1 MKKWIKM
8 QENVRKICKYKII
21 VVPLQRIL
29 LEKRTKFTKNALEK
43 RTKCIKNKLEKR
55 TKIAKY
61 YA

>member
-1 MKKWIKM
+1 M

-43 RTKCIKNKLEKR
+43 RTKCIKNSWKNGQK
-55 TKIAKY
+55 
-61 YA
+61 